1 MGLEGAAC
9 TMAGTTSGIIMGSPQ
24 EGGVLWGAGPELL
37 EWDLYSGGLLS
48 SFNLWKG
55 QENLGAR
62 G

>member
-1 MGLEGAAC
+1 
-9 TMAGTTSGIIMGSPQ
+9 MAGTTSGIIMGSPQ